1 MAGAY
6 PTLLPLAGVKYGMYP
21 YNCLKRVNYT
31 ETVGITALSRVI
43 IWKVSAYKLL
53 AGFISRL
60 GYGLDWDTE
69 PCCLPG
75 FNDIG

>member
-21 YNCLKRVNYT
+21 YNCLQRVNYT

-43 IWKVSAYKLL
+43 IWKVSA
-53 AGFISRL
+53 
-60 GYGLDWDTE
+60 
-69 PCCLPG
+69 
-75 FNDIG
+75 